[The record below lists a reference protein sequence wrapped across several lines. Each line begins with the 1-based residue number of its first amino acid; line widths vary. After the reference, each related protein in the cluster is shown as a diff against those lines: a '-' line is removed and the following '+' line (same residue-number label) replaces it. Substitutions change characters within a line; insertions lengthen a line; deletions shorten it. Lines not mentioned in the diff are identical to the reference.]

1 MRYTLMAFLFC
12 LTSSIANAEPFP
24 SSKSVICDQMSVVV
38 ETLAT
43 KFQEKVVWVG
53 KDIQDGTTY
62 VLTMNLKDQ
71 TWTYLQSNGKIAC
84 ILGVGTGSTMLPIGD
99 PV

>member
-1 MRYTLMAFLFC
+1 MRKLTMAFLFC

-24 SSKSVICDQMSVVV
+24 SSKSVICDQLTVVV
-38 ETLAT
+38 ETLVT
-43 KFQEKVVWVG
+43 KFQEKVIWIG

-62 VLTMNLKDQ
+62 ILTANDKEQ

-84 ILGVGTGSTMLPIGD
+84 ILGLGTGSTIQLGN